1 MIVYLVRH
9 GKTKWN
15 LEERI
20 QGWADSPLLP
30 DDKSPEKAAEKL
42 KGIHFDYVCSSD
54 LGRAVETKRRIL
66 EILGI
71 ENEENEHPEFREVG
85 FGVLEGMPISVLK
98 DEYADLWRRYKTYS
112 EDFVPSDFFEGFE
125 SVKDVKTRALGK
137 LNEIKKIY
145 GEDSTIL
152 VIAHGSIMSILEHDG
167 KEIDEPAVIIENG
180 GVLKLE
186 I

>member
-9 GKTKWN
+9 GKTEWN

-20 QGWADSPLLP
+20 QGWEDSPLLP
-30 DDKSPEKAAEKL
+30 DDKSHEKAAEKL

-71 ENEENEHPEFREVG
+71 KNEGNEHPEFREVG
-85 FGVLEGMPISVLK
+85 FGVLEGLPIEILK
-98 DEYADLWRRYKTYS
+98 SKYADLWKKYKTYS

-125 SVKDVKTRALGK
+125 SVKDVKARALNK
-137 LNEIKKIY
+137 LGELKGIY
-145 GEDSTIL
+145 GENATIL
-152 VIAHGSIMSILEHDG
+152 VVAHGSIMSILEHNG
-167 KEIDEPAVIIENG
+167 KELDEPAVIIENG

>member
-71 ENEENEHPEFREVG
+71 GNEENEHLEFREVG